1 MTGQLQRPSTCAA
14 LHCLRLDHEWGNIE
28 DWHMLETSTSVHAPY
43 ICCAAG
49 AGSTRDQALYS
60 AKLAL
65 ISAIL
70 YVIAAIAM

>member
-1 MTGQLQRPSTCAA
+1 MCRALIAEPLMAVGDNIDRLTGM
-14 LHCLRLDHEWGNIE
+14 LRF
-28 DWHMLETSTSVHAPY
+28 SVT
-43 ICCAAG
+43 G
-49 AGSTRDQALYS
+49 AGSVRDQALYS

>member
-1 MTGQLQRPSTCAA
+1 MAIRRSAASIVRLMKGGAQRVGSTT
-14 LHCLRLDHEWGNIE
+14 
-28 DWHMLETSTSVHAPY
+28 LETAISACGPFM
-43 ICCAAG
+43 CCAAG

>member
-1 MTGQLQRPSTCAA
+1 MARLHEASMAVYRGMKLPADLRGTC
-14 LHCLRLDHEWGNIE
+14 
-28 DWHMLETSTSVHAPY
+28 
-43 ICCAAG
+43 

>member
-1 MTGQLQRPSTCAA
+1 MFLVTLLMVVHEYIERLSRM
-14 LHCLRLDHEWGNIE
+14 LRC
-28 DWHMLETSTSVHAPY
+28 SV
-43 ICCAAG
+43 AG
-49 AGSTRDQALYS
+49 AGSVRDQALYS